1 MSISDT
7 AAVINRAV
15 ARLFL
20 RAFSDPAQ
28 CRMILLEAIP
38 DDARDAALKA
48 MCANP
53 LIDLMAWV
61 DFENGEAVEGDDL
74 SWALRE
80 GVAIDPD
87 EGVEV
92 RLDKMTWA
100 ADLSRAARAGLTG
113 MSALPQNVA
122 GDHVAP
128 WTCWEDE
135 NTGGVVTAVP
145 SPAGLVLVAHDGG
158 ETRGFAQNARIRPSG
173 KPPLAPD
180 EVSAAAAA

>member
-1 MSISDT
+1 MNIPDT
-7 AAVINRAV
+7 AAAINRAV

-20 RAFSDPAQ
+20 RAAGDPAQ

-48 MCANP
+48 MNANP

-61 DFENGEAVEGDDL
+61 DFENGEAVEGEDL
-74 SWALRE
+74 SSALRD

-113 MSALPQNVA
+113 TSALPQNVA

-128 WTCWEDE
+128 WTCWK
-135 NTGGVVTAVP
+135 GMSARRVVTAVP
-145 SPAGLVLVAHDGG
+145 SNEGLVLVAHHDGTVLG
-158 ETRGFAQNARIRPSG
+158 PADGADISPCDEA
-173 KPPLAPD
+173 PLRPD